1 MPLARWSLSELQS
14 QVLTPNDF
22 ASLTD
27 EMAGEIRARYVP
39 RRTMH
44 SLAKYYNVARV
55 TVWNVVHGV
64 TWKHVA

>member
-1 MPLARWSLSELQS
+1 
-14 QVLTPNDF
+14 
-22 ASLTD
+22 
-27 EMAGEIRARYVP
+27 MAGEIRARYVP